1 MAADSVRL
9 AVATGR
15 TQRAESVV
23 SATDHLARR
32 TGVALYEGVALRCR
46 GLHERDI
53 VTLGDAVHA
62 LCRSERPMDLAAA
75 REDIGRELGR
85 AGRVQEAHPLLEEA
99 LATYERV
106 GAAWDTTRADA
117 LLRSL
122 GLCSVGEADVAGVGD
137 CCGPVVDSELGE
149 DVRDMVADRLVAQVQ
164 AFSD

>member
-106 GAAWDTTRADA
+106 GAALGHNPGRRPPPQPWLVLSWRGRRRGRGR
-117 LLRSL
+117 LLRP
-122 GLCSVGEADVAGVGD
+122 G
-137 CCGPVVDSELGE
+137 
-149 DVRDMVADRLVAQVQ
+149 R
-164 AFSD
+164 